1 MDYYFSII
9 MPAFNARKFI
19 KESIESVIHQTY
31 SHWELIVIDD
41 NSIDDTFSIA
51 SDFAKVDS
59 RIKVFHNDTNMGV
72 SHSRNRGIK
81 QAQGNF
87 LAFLDSDDIW
97 YPNKLA
103 VQQQLIQSHPG
114 RPIYFSSYEVINDHS
129 LSTSKS
135 FLAPSEVSYSDLLK
149 SNSIGCLTSIINRE
163 IVNEPSFSE
172 IGHEDYQLWLSILR
186 NGASAI
192 STADVLAGYRV
203 HAGGL
208 SYNKV
213 KAAHWRW
220 LIYYKYE
227 KLGFLR
233 SAAFF
238 IIYFYTSLKK
248 QWSKVLP
255 IFIAL
260 QLSTF
265 V

>member
-1 MDYYFSII
+1 MEYYFSII
-9 MPAFNARKFI
+9 MPAFNAHQFI
-19 KESIESVIHQTY
+19 KESIESVINQTY
-31 SHWELIVIDD
+31 SHWELIIIDD
-41 NSIDDTFSIA
+41 NSFDDTFAIA
-51 SDFAKVDS
+51 SEYAKMDS
-59 RIKVFHNDTNMGV
+59 RIKLVHNVKNEGV
-72 SHSRNRGIK
+72 SYSRNSGIK
-81 QAQGNF
+81 AAQGNY

-103 VQQQLIQSHPG
+103 SQVQLIQSNPG
-114 RPIYFSSYEVINDHS
+114 YPIYFSSYEVINDQS
-129 LSTSKS
+129 VSISKV
-135 FLAPSEVSYSDLLK
+135 FLAPLKVSYNDLLK
-149 SNSIGCLTSIINRE
+149 SNTIGCLTSIINLE
-163 IVNEPSFSE
+163 LVKNPSFAE

-248 QWSKVLP
+248 QWS
-255 IFIAL
+255 
-260 QLSTF
+260 
-265 V
+265 